1 MYSAM
6 KGLRIMKKMLLKIKM
21 YIICFLIC
29 FGFVQTLI
37 IVSNMVYTNNAK
49 KLLSTEA
56 SSAVVQIKNNVATY
70 VYLSEIM
77 KLWITMKSDETMK
90 DIAQEPLKYI
100 DDLNKLYKMISKEP
114 AIYALEIVE
123 DDCIKRIYHMN
134 ENNIIYSNY
143 MLSDMEKNGNYSFSK
158 KAEGTIILSL
168 LNFIQTEEGIVLRTP
183 VYYENGELWGFTTI
197 ILKISDIFSYIGL
210 TNLTKERHNYELFY
224 FDKKNKK
231 TFINLNITETQDID
245 GVNAK
250 IDVYGKDWILNI
262 APKKGWI
269 PLYIIII
276 EIILE
281 FLFAGII
288 TIILYKI
295 ILSKNNK
302 IRAIKEQME
311 THEALKQAYE
321 TASKANEAKT
331 KFLSNMSHDI
341 RTPMNIIIGMAEVA
355 YGNIDDKE
363 NVSNCLQKIL
373 LASKH
378 LLNLVNNVLDM
389 SKIESGKMGLND
401 DKFNIIDLINEIVSL
416 SKPLI
421 REKGHILSVNISD
434 VVHREVIGDSEKL
447 TQVFMNLISNA
458 IKYTFDEGNI
468 DLYITEKNTN
478 KDRIGCY
485 EIIIQD
491 NGIGMTEEYLKD
503 LFVPFERAND
513 SRINHIKGTGLG
525 MPIVKNIVE
534 MMNGDIQV
542 ESKINVGTK
551 FIITIF
557 LEFQEVLN
565 NNKDSKSINLE
576 ADIHSKKIQ
585 IENKQALEELYQN
598 DETPKDNFLQI
609 YSEKDFSDK
618 YMLIVE
624 DNEFNAEVLGEIL
637 KSTGVHIDYAKNGQ
651 EAVDIITNTQKDY
664 YNIILMDVKMPVMDG
679 YAAAKAI
686 RSLSGNYYK
695 NIPIVAMTAHAFAD
709 DIRTAKRA
717 GMDEHIA
724 KPLDFKM
731 LMIILNKYLGNSQ

>member
-1 MYSAM
+1 
-6 KGLRIMKKMLLKIKM
+6 MKKILLKIKI
-21 YIICFLIC
+21 YIICFLVC
-29 FGFVQTLI
+29 FIFAQTL
-37 IVSNMVYTNNAK
+37 VAASNMVYIDNAK

-56 SSAVVQIKNNVATY
+56 SSAVVQLKNNVSIY
-70 VYLSEIM
+70 IYLSEIM

-90 DIAQEPLKYI
+90 DIAKNPLKYI
-100 DDLNKLYKMISKEP
+100 DDLNKLYKMISKES

-123 DDCIKRIYHMN
+123 DNYIKRVYHMN
-134 ENNIIYSNY
+134 ENSIIYSNH
-143 MLSDMEKNGNYSFSK
+143 MVSDIENNGDSLFSK
-158 KAEGTIILSL
+158 NSEGTIISSL

-183 VYYENGELWGFTTI
+183 VYYENGELWGFATI
-197 ILKISDIFSYIGL
+197 ILKISDVFSYIGL
-210 TNLTKERHNYELFY
+210 TNLTKDKHSYELFY
-224 FDKKNKK
+224 FDKNNQK
-231 TFINLNITETQDID
+231 TLINLNIKETQDIN

-250 IDVYGKDWILNI
+250 IDVYGREWILNI

-269 PLYIIII
+269 PVYVIII
-276 EIILE
+276 EIIIEL
-281 FLFAGII
+281 LFASVI

-295 ILSKNNK
+295 IASKNNK
-302 IRAIKEQME
+302 IRIIKEQME
-311 THEALKQAYE
+311 THEALKQAYD
-321 TASKANEAKT
+321 TANKANDAKT

-341 RTPMNIIIGMAEVA
+341 RTPMNIIIGMAQVA

-373 LASKH
+373 LSSKH

-401 DKFNIIDLINEIVSL
+401 DKFNIIDLINEVVSL
-416 SKPLI
+416 SKSLI

-434 VVHREVIGDSEKL
+434 VVHREVIGDREKL
-447 TQVFMNLISNA
+447 TQVFINLISNA
-458 IKYTFDEGNI
+458 IKYTLEEGNI

-485 EIIIQD
+485 EIIVQD
-491 NGIGMTEEYLKD
+491 NGIGMSEDYLKD
-503 LFVPFERAND
+503 LFIPFERAND

-542 ESKINVGTK
+542 ESELNVGTK

-557 LEFQEVLN
+557 LEIQ
-565 NNKDSKSINLE
+565 KASGDDMDSKLIDLE
-576 ADIHSKKIQ
+576 NDICSDIMQMKDGQVLEDIYQSDKI
-585 IENKQALEELYQN
+585 
-598 DETPKDNFLQI
+598 PKDNFLQI

-686 RSLSGNYYK
+686 RSLSGSYYK

-731 LMIILNKYLGNSQ
+731 LMIILNKYLGNSH